1 MLTANPYISSLVP
14 YKPGKPI
21 EETAREI
28 GMQPEDIVKLAS
40 NENPL
45 GPSPL
50 AVRAMQNTSWE
61 SNLYPDGSAFTCRQ
75 RIASFHD
82 VAMEQVVTVAG
93 SSELLL
99 LLSLVFLGPGTHA
112 IAADHSFALYKILS
126 QTVNGGY
133 VSIPNKP
140 DFSSDLQATLR
151 AITPETRLVY
161 IANPTNP
168 LGTMVHQQELD
179 DFMAAVPDH
188 VVVVFDEAYIQYAD
202 DQPDTLKY
210 LEQGKNVVV
219 SRTFSKV
226 YGLAGLRVGYAVTT
240 PRIAAYLNRTRSPF
254 NVSSIAQAAATAAL
268 NDTHH
273 LQRTVALNR
282 AGRQFFEQQFQARGI
297 PYIPSNTNFILVKIG
312 NGLDCFNKCL
322 AQGVI
327 LRPMAAYGLPE
338 YIRITIGTQE
348 QNERCI
354 KALFEE

>member
-240 PRIAAYLNRTRSPF
+240 PGFPRTS
-254 NVSSIAQAAATAAL
+254 TAPAPL
-268 NDTHH
+268 QRLFHCPSRRHRRAERLHH
-273 LQRTVALNR
+273 LQRTVSLNR

-348 QNERCI
+348 QNERCLQ
-354 KALFEE
+354 AMLE